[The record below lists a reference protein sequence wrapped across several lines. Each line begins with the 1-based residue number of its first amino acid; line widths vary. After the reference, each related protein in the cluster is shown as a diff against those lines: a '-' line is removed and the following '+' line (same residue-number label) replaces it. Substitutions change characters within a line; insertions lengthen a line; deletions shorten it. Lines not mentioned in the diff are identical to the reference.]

1 MIYDNINK
9 AALYE
14 KWLKDNT
21 NISETE
27 ETKNA
32 FYAGY
37 YAAFNR
43 IMDLMRR
50 VDMLTKADS
59 SNAKQ

>member
-1 MIYDNINK
+1 MYDNVDK
-9 AALYE
+9 AVLYA

-27 ETKNA
+27 ETKSA

-37 YAAFNR
+37 YAAFNK
-43 IMDLMRR
+43 MLNLMKR